1 MKRIPLD
8 KAEPGMILAQ
18 KIVREDGVLLCRKG
32 SELSEAMLNMLR
44 RMNYETVPI
53 KTTSPESPEARAA
66 RIEKEE
72 AALKARFSRAGA
84 DPVLAELK
92 KTLINRLHGED

>member
-18 KIVREDGVLLCRKG
+18 KIVREDGLLLCRKG

-53 KTTSPESPEARAA
+53 ETASPESPEERAA

-72 AALKARFSRAGA
+72 AAMKARFSRAGP
-84 DPVLAELK
+84 DPVLAELRK
-92 KTLINRLHGED
+92 ALITKLYEED

>member
-1 MKRIPLD
+1 MT
-8 KAEPGMILAQ
+8 LAQ

-44 RMNYETVPI
+44 RMNYKTVPI
-53 KTTSPESPEARAA
+53 ETASSESPEERAA

-72 AALKARFSRAGA
+72 AAIKARFSRVEP

-92 KTLINRLHGED
+92 KNLINRLHEED